1 MSRLLE
7 LAKVQLQLLSA
18 IENLT
23 KHWTTIVSLH
33 GINKSVITDI
43 IKYIEM
49 AFFKV
54 ILCQFYYCVMFKPSV
69 VFITKRERLFIWE
82 K

>member
-33 GINKSVITDI
+33 GIYKSVITDI
-43 IKYIEM
+43 IKYIVT
-49 AFFKV
+49 FFS
-54 ILCQFYYCVMFKPSV
+54 LLNRFWQFQKKKL
-69 VFITKRERLFIWE
+69 ITNASNITS
-82 K
+82 